1 MSSFIVN
8 SSIEAF
14 IGLNETKL
22 RTSGGS
28 IQAAAI
34 PQFIIWWSI
43 DVEDNR
49 KIISFVEYTLDTRM
63 YV

>member
-22 RTSGGS
+22 RTSGRS
-28 IQAAAI
+28 IQAAGI